1 MFSWQ
6 STVGVMMVGVSM
18 LEAFVQSNLTGTF
31 DWDLTEAFYNT
42 FNQGSS
48 EKLYNVELT
57 FASGWHLYMSKLGG
71 QAPELLRAQD
81 SSKYMWAN
89 PPS

>member
-1 MFSWQ
+1 
-6 STVGVMMVGVSM
+6 MVGVSM

-57 FASGWHLYMSKLGG
+57 FASG
-71 QAPELLRAQD
+71 
-81 SSKYMWAN
+81 
-89 PPS
+89 